1 MSECSQSDSLI
12 HEWKI
17 LMFAKVSLARFI
29 YDVIDIFCFL
39 NEKVRDLFKEKTL
52 WNVLYIF
59 FWRTRMVR
67 HYNLFSLCQVLP
79 NNRRGR

>member
-1 MSECSQSDSLI
+1 MSECGQSDSLI

-39 NEKVRDLFKEKTL
+39 DEKVRDLFKEKTL
-52 WNVLYIF
+52 
-59 FWRTRMVR
+59 
-67 HYNLFSLCQVLP
+67 
-79 NNRRGR
+79 